1 MDFNFKK
8 IKNMNETFKKELP
21 ILGFVLLPFIY
32 LACMWNSLPEKVP
45 MHWNLKGEI
54 DDWGS
59 KYSLIGLVFLMPVF
73 TYVLMLAIP
82 KIDPKKRID
91 LMAGKY
97 YQIKFVLVVFMSV
110 SALFIIHS
118 SKTQTLSSP
127 SIVLVLVGLLF
138 MALGN
143 YFKVIKQNYF
153 LGIKTPWTLESE
165 EVWKL
170 THLLAGKMWV
180 IGGLFIVIFSLVI
193 PENINFY
200 IFISITVLISLVP
213 IVYSYIIF
221 KELKKSNQ

>member
-8 IKNMNETFKKELP
+8 IKIMNKNIKRELP
-21 ILGFVLLPFIY
+21 ILGFVLLPFVY
-32 LACMWNSLPEKVP
+32 LACLWNNLPEKVP
-45 MHWNLKGEI
+45 THWNLKGEI

-59 KYSLIGLVFLMPVF
+59 KYSLIGIVFLLPVF

-82 KIDPKKRID
+82 KIDPKKRLD

-97 YQIKFVLVVFMSV
+97 YQIKFVLVLFMSV
-110 SALFIIHS
+110 LALFIIHS
-118 SKTQTLSSP
+118 SRSQMLSSP
-127 SIVLVLVGLLF
+127 SIVVVLVGVLF

-153 LGIKTPWTLESE
+153 VGIKTPWTLESE

-170 THLLAGKMWV
+170 THILAGKLWIV
-180 IGGLFIVIFSLVI
+180 GGLLIVIFSLVI

-200 IFISITVLISLVP
+200 LFMTITAIISIIP
-213 IVYSYIIF
+213 IVYSYFIF
-221 KELKKSNQ
+221 RKLKKS